1 MHGPINVKLIQCLLL
16 FFAQS
21 AENEYLTLHCVS
33 PSARFFSDTL
43 QWMWA
48 QFLTAVSI
56 LYLAQLVAV
65 NPQQF
70 LSL

>member
-1 MHGPINVKLIQCLLL
+1 LLL
-16 FFAQS
+16 FFAQT
-21 AENEYLTLHCVS
+21 AENEYLMLHCVS
-33 PSARFFSDTL
+33 PSACFFSDTL

-48 QFLTAVSI
+48 QFHTAVTI
-56 LYLAQLVAV
+56 LYIAQLVIV